1 MQWGTWKV
9 LHGAEAK
16 DGPCLANATAKVTA
30 GLHGNYIQQVVE
42 IPFLSSKYLVVV

>member
-16 DGPCLANATAKVTA
+16 DGPSLANATAEVTA
-30 GLHGNYIQQVVE
+30 GLHGNYIPQVIE
-42 IPFLSSKYLVVV
+42 IPFLSGKYLVVV